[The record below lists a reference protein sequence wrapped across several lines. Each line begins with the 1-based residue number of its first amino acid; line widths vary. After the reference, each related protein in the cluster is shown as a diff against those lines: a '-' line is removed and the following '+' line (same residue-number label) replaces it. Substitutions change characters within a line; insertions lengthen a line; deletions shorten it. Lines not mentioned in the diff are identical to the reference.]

1 MPLTMRSR
9 SARKFAAVLVGLVIV
24 GATVAVHWYRGATEP
39 VSESGQMVL
48 VEIERG
54 SGASAIARQLEERGL
69 IRSAAAFEILLS
81 LSGQAGSLRAGHYEL
96 SPTMDAAKVA
106 QTLASG
112 EVAVRRVTI
121 PEGLRLGEIAERLA
135 QAGLV
140 SEEEFLE
147 AAVPSNLAGQAQV
160 ELPEDSLEG
169 YLFPETYDFEVG
181 TSATDT
187 AARMLRE
194 LDDQF
199 AKPHEQQIAA
209 STLSLHEIIT
219 LASLVEREAKTPEER
234 ELIAGVLTNRLDRG
248 MLLQCDATV
257 QYALGE
263 HKARL
268 TYDDL
273 KMESSYNTYLHKGL
287 PPGPI
292 AAPGLAS
299 LTAALSP
306 AQTDFLYYVAKPD
319 GGHVFSKTYDEHL
332 AAIAQIRSQ

>member
-1 MPLTMRSR
+1 LPLTMRSR
-9 SARKFAAVLVGLVIV
+9 SALKLAAVLVGLVIV
-24 GATVAVHWYRGATEP
+24 GASVAVHWYRGATRP
-39 VSESGQMVL
+39 VAESGQAVL

-54 SGASAIARQLEERGL
+54 SGASTIARQLEERGL

-96 SPTMDAAKVA
+96 SPTMDAAKIA

-112 EVAVRRVTI
+112 EVAVRRVTV
-121 PEGLRLGEIAERLA
+121 PEGLRLSEIAECVA
-135 QAGLV
+135 EAGLG

-147 AAVPSNLAGQAQV
+147 AAVPENLAGQAEV

-181 TSATDT
+181 TSAADM

-194 LDDQF
+194 LYDQF
-199 AKPHEQQIAA
+199 VKPYEQQIAD
-209 STLSLHEIIT
+209 SKLSLHEIIT
-219 LASLVEREAKTPEER
+219 LASLVEREAKVPDER
-234 ELIAGVLTNRLDRG
+234 ELIAGVLMNRLDGG
-248 MLLQCDATV
+248 MLLQCDASV

-263 HKARL
+263 HKPRL

-273 KMESSYNTYLHKGL
+273 KVESPYNTYLHEGL

-292 AAPGLAS
+292 AAPGLDS
-299 LTAALSP
+299 LRAALSP
-306 AQTDFLYYVAKPD
+306 TQTEFLYYVAKPD

-332 AAIAQIRSQ
+332 AAIAQVRSQ